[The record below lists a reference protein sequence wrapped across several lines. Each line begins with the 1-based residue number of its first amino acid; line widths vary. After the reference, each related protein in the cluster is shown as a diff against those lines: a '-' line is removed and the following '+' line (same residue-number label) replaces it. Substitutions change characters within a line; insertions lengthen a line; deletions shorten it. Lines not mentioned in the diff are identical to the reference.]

1 MLLLAT
7 TIDLILVSLM
17 LGRFMLRFERLKL
30 LVSVVR
36 RVDGCSCCRFLAIVR
51 LTSAG
56 KLGSATSS
64 VLESFEFFVGVSQV
78 LVLRLILRDCIG
90 SITVVARLARAFG
103 RSLQALL

>member
-1 MLLLAT
+1 M
-7 TIDLILVSLM
+7 
-17 LGRFMLRFERLKL
+17 
-30 LVSVVR
+30 SVVR

-90 SITVVARLARAFG
+90 SITVVARLARGFC
-103 RSLQALL
+103 